1 MAHRI
6 TSYPGDAAGAKLRT
20 SLHLYHKYRAGSHR
34 FAGAASDFPR
44 RAGIPFLTGK
54 LVKLR

>member
-6 TSYPGDAAGAKLRT
+6 TSYPGDAARDKLRT

-34 FAGAASDFPR
+34 FAGATEDFPR
-44 RAGIPFLTGK
+44 CAGISFLSGK
-54 LVKLR
+54 LDK